1 MTAFAMCGKMTAQ
14 PGQREAL
21 LGILS
26 AAADLMRNVE
36 GCRTYIVYTDAD
48 DANAIWVTEL
58 WDSKEAHDESLK
70 AENVRTLIGQA
81 MPLLAGSPEGATLI
95 PVTGKGYQ

>member
-1 MTAFAMCGKMTAQ
+1 MAAFAMCGKMTAQ
-14 PGQREAL
+14 AGQRDAL
-21 LGILS
+21 LDILS

-36 GCRTYIVYTDAD
+36 GCQAYIVYKDAD
-48 DANAIWVTEL
+48 DEDAIWVTEL

-70 AENVRTLIGQA
+70 AENVRALIGQA

-95 PVTGKGYQ
+95 PVTGKGFQ